1 MANFEAFHTNFSSCI
16 IFVFLKSVATIY
28 VQRLAS
34 RSVVPMWFCHLRT
47 LWWSNA
53 EKKIKTFW
61 WCNFACIKEF
71 KRIVQL
77 SYKSLINLVIC
88 RKIPPK
94 KVVRSLGKLEQF
106 ASLNIFIVFWKWNC
120 PEGTLGVKKK
130 NSRSIDFSH

>member
-1 MANFEAFHTNFSSCI
+1 MANFEAFHMNFSSCI

-94 KVVRSLGKLEQF
+94 KVVQF
-106 ASLNIFIVFWKWNC
+106 GEV
-120 PEGTLGVKKK
+120 GTVCLPQHIYLFFENGIAL
-130 NSRSIDFSH
+130 REPWE